1 MRLGG
6 GRRLGFGL
14 GGRRLLGLRRV
25 RRARETEET
34 LRMDHFQRGSGAV
47 DWLAQSKMNEGG
59 GIIEEL
65 SSAFIHIIHSTSNKG
80 EERAKDQRS
89 GTKS

>member
-6 GRRLGFGL
+6 GRRLGLGL

-34 LRMDHFQRGSGAV
+34 LRMDHFPRG
-47 DWLAQSKMNEGG
+47 
-59 GIIEEL
+59 
-65 SSAFIHIIHSTSNKG
+65 
-80 EERAKDQRS
+80 ERGR
-89 GTKS
+89 